1 MFLQHDVSCSKKN
14 TMYHIQP
21 EKKINGTNECTT
33 TQLVYLL
40 RSFVFLEIDMASCLR
55 MLDSFLHIKKETLSV
70 LLIKKSYSL
79 VQTLRSW
86 DLESHLLT
94 NDTDLAHA
102 AAQCEASSVCVA
114 SLPTNCMH
122 NQKSVTFLLKS
133 YLGFKLDDRLLHSI
147 RTICMPLWATFW
159 HSRGQKG

>member
-1 MFLQHDVSCSKKN
+1 MFLQHDVPYPAREENKWNKWVYNNRTS
-14 TMYHIQP
+14 I
-21 EKKINGTNECTT
+21 
-33 TQLVYLL
+33 YLL
-40 RSFVFLEIDMASCLR
+40 RSFVFLEIDMPSGLR

-122 NQKSVTFLLKS
+122 NQKSVTFLLKY
-133 YLGFKLDDRLLHSI
+133 YLGFKSDDRLLHSI
-147 RTICMPLWATFW
+147 RTICPLWATFW